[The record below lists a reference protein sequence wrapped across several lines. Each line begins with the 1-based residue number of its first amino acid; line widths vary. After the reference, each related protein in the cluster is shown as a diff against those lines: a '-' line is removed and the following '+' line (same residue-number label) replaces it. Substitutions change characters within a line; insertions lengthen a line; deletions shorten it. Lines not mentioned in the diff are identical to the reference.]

1 MALGMW
7 EFLYFTH
14 TVYTHTQPGSSGE
27 GVMYRK
33 PQQGDEL
40 FPGTQK
46 QTKDKKRQNQK
57 EQDVPP
63 TVPYHRCQYDHS
75 QQFTLVV
82 TSRHFAYAI
91 CSA

>member
-27 GVMYRK
+27 GVIYRK

-57 EQDVPP
+57 EKDVPP
-63 TVPYHRCQYDHS
+63 TVPVYRCQYDHS
-75 QQFTLVV
+75 QQLTLVV
-82 TSRHFAYAI
+82 ISRRFAYTI
-91 CSA
+91 YSV